1 MRIPPFSVEENREE
15 HRSHARASAAHS
27 TREQTQY
34 MLMLISMTQI
44 YSTPSPMSFCMGL
57 GQK

>member
-1 MRIPPFSVEENREE
+1 MRILPFSVEENREE
-15 HRSHARASAAHS
+15 HRSRALIEVAHS

-34 MLMLISMTQI
+34 MLMLMGMTQI